1 MKALRRHLILTLR
14 LHFRNRMALL
24 YGYLF
29 PIIFLIAFW
38 VLYRYERVPLARHLG
53 ELLTVTVLGGACF
66 GLPTSMVSERERGV
80 WRRYRLAPVATGTL
94 ITSTVAA
101 RYVAIL
107 TAGLLQI
114 ALAMAVGMPAPPHP
128 IQLWVAFT
136 FVTFA
141 FVGLGL
147 VIAMLA
153 DNVPAVQAL
162 GQCIFLPMLI
172 IGGVA
177 VQLAALPDWALH
189 ISAFFPGRYAVD
201 AVQATVS
208 GQGLSQARFSLL
220 ALLLIGAAGLLAGAK
235 LFRWDAQQRFA
246 AMRGKGWV
254 AVALGAWV
262 SVGLLAEAR
271 GYVGLPS
278 QTVASQT
285 APAKGRLVLRA
296 PVATPAEVAVASPA
310 PSGAATAQP
319 VESAPSKT
327 PPIKA
332 PARGSR
338 ATPNE
343 GGTPAPSP
351 SSPNAVAPPEPPP
364 LPANANATLCASAPA
379 SWDLVTVKNI
389 DDDLVFNRGLPP
401 DTGVVTP
408 IASDD
413 QQAEPETEEKLQR
426 FGAALAGWTPAKA
439 IDPVQRV
446 RNYLYAAAVPDV
458 FQLDMERWVPW
469 YVYDRLMQEIPSGD
483 LTKILYWI
491 ACTPDRG
498 ADPVAEDMRALTLP
512 GMPADVEEVRN
523 RAAIYGVKLLA
534 RLLGKI

>member
-1 MKALRRHLILTLR
+1 
-14 LHFRNRMALL
+14 
-24 YGYLF
+24 
-29 PIIFLIAFW
+29 
-38 VLYRYERVPLARHLG
+38 
-53 ELLTVTVLGGACF
+53 
-66 GLPTSMVSERERGV
+66 
-80 WRRYRLAPVATGTL
+80 
-94 ITSTVAA
+94 
-101 RYVAIL
+101 
-107 TAGLLQI
+107 
-114 ALAMAVGMPAPPHP
+114 LAMAVGMPAPAHP
-128 IQLWVAFT
+128 LQLWVAFT

-177 VQLAALPDWALH
+177 VQLTALPDWALH
-189 ISAFFPGRYAVD
+189 VSAFFPGRYAVD
-201 AVQATVS
+201 AIRAAAV
-208 GQGLSQARFSLL
+208 GDGLHHARFSLL
-220 ALLLIGAAGLLAGAK
+220 ALLLIGTAGLLAGAK

-271 GYVGLPS
+271 GHVGLPS
-278 QTVASQT
+278 QAAASQT

-296 PVATPAEVAVASPA
+296 PNATPAEVAATSTPASGTATTKPAESTPPKTPAVRTPA
-310 PSGAATAQP
+310 PGRRATTNEGSALPPPASSPNMPASQP
-319 VESAPSKT
+319 EPSSLPANPNTTLCPSAPS
-327 PPIKA
+327 
-332 PARGSR
+332 
-338 ATPNE
+338 
-343 GGTPAPSP
+343 
-351 SSPNAVAPPEPPP
+351 
-364 LPANANATLCASAPA
+364 
-379 SWDLVTVKNI
+379 SWDRVTVKNI
-389 DDDLVFNRGLPP
+389 ENDLVFDRSLPP

-413 QQAEPETEEKLQR
+413 QQAEPQTDEKLQR
-426 FGAALAGWTPAKA
+426 FGAALTGWAPAKV

-458 FQLDMERWVPW
+458 LQLDMERWIPW
-469 YVYDRLMQEIPSGD
+469 YVYDRLMQEVSTGD

-498 ADPVAEDMRALTLP
+498 ADPVAEDMRTLTLP

-523 RAAIYGVKLLA
+523 RAAIYGVKLLG